1 VFAQIVTVLIF
12 LLMAG
17 WLVSNMLQA
26 LERLGL
32 MPSLSFMDLT
42 SQFDIGQP
50 KGMHGRDDPYWNAF
64 RTGLYNTARVSLF
77 GIVLATIWG
86 TALGIAG
93 LSSNLLVARISRYY
107 IDLLR
112 GIPLLIL
119 MIFVHK
125 GIFIK
130 FPGINDAIMLGDST
144 FITNRGIYFVG
155 GTPTESTDDY
165 LRILLIAVLAAA
177 LLAALLVRRGKQ
189 TGRLPMTTLWTLVV
203 FFAISAVGWL
213 LLSNQSNPPWLP
225 DLPYVK
231 GLNIK
236 GGIRLTPEFSAV
248 LFSLVIYTASFVA
261 ETVRAGIM
269 SVSKGQREAARSL
282 GLSGLDTL
290 RLVIMPQAMRVIV
303 PPLTSIWLSLT
314 KNSSLAL
321 AVGYPDLVAVAG
333 TIQMQSG
340 RAVEVWTGLVMVTYV
355 SLSLLTSLF
364 GNWYNR
370 KMAIVER

>member
-1 VFAQIVTVLIF
+1 
-12 LLMAG
+12 M
-17 WLVSNMLQA
+17 
-26 LERLGL
+26 
-32 MPSLSFMDLT
+32 
-42 SQFDIGQP
+42 
-50 KGMHGRDDPYWNAF
+50 
-64 RTGLYNTARVSLF
+64 
-77 GIVLATIWG
+77 
-86 TALGIAG
+86 
-93 LSSNLLVARISRYY
+93 
-107 IDLLR
+107 
-112 GIPLLIL
+112 
-119 MIFVHK
+119 
-125 GIFIK
+125 
-130 FPGINDAIMLGDST
+130 
-144 FITNRGIYFVG
+144 
-155 GTPTESTDDY
+155 
-165 LRILLIAVLAAA
+165 
-177 LLAALLVRRGKQ
+177 
-189 TGRLPMTTLWTLVV
+189 
-203 FFAISAVGWL
+203 
-213 LLSNQSNPPWLP
+213 
-225 DLPYVK
+225 
-231 GLNIK
+231 
-236 GGIRLTPEFSAV
+236 